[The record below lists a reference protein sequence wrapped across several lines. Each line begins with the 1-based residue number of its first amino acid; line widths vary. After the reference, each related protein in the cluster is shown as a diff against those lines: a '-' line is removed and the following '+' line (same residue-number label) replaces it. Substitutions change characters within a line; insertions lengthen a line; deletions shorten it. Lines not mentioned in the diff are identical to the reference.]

1 MAQPDN
7 AADLIPQ
14 AISTAEAYFSAAIQH
29 IDATCGVGYATAHPD
44 LIAAFMRAC
53 ERDLHTAVLLRALS
67 KIAEAIE
74 RLSDGDVSVKLRT
87 LRDSASH
94 GESRMAP

>member
-1 MAQPDN
+1 MTRPDD
-7 AADLIPQ
+7 AAALTRQ
-14 AISTAEAYFSAAIQH
+14 AISTAEDYFSAAIQH
-29 IDATCGVGYATAHPD
+29 IDAACGAGYATAHPD

-74 RLSDGDVSVKLRT
+74 RLSDDEVVYG
-87 LRDSASH
+87 
-94 GESRMAP
+94 